1 MYLFGVKKWY
11 ANWILALLALGVFPP
26 LLVYMFYRLVK
37 ELNNQ
42 SSERQYEKY
51 LSEDA
56 REDERLEEL
65 QKIRKA
71 TEQNK

>member
-1 MYLFGVKKWY
+1 MYLFGIKKWY

-37 ELNNQ
+37 EINNQ

-51 LSEDA
+51 LSEEA
-56 REDERLEEL
+56 REDKRLEEL
-65 QKIRKA
+65 QKSVK
-71 TEQNK
+71 Q